1 MEARTRERILER
13 TRTIV
18 RTNLPPV
25 EGWIESNPALSY
37 VRPVAGAIVYVDYRL
52 DVEPRALCE
61 RARRDQ
67 SVLLVPGDM
76 FGLGKGFRIGFGFDL
91 ERTMKGLERVSALLM

>member
-1 MEARTRERILER
+1 L
-13 TRTIV
+13 
-18 RTNLPPV
+18 
-25 EGWIESNPALSY
+25 
-37 VRPVAGAIVYVDYRL
+37 
-52 DVEPRALCE
+52 EPRALCE
-61 RARRDQ
+61 RARLDQ